1 MKNLLRLKWFW
12 DLERAERGG
21 SGGCFNGA
29 LKFSSRSKFFPP
41 RIRPSILIGYGVLLV
56 AGFSTAWAQ
65 VPDAGK
71 PLSAI
76 EFVVSEDNLR
86 QFGFAVES
94 QALAERVRANLA
106 EWEFPLTN
114 KAPYSHSLQAKLG
127 KVAHRETPVGF
138 SFSSGNSDPRATD
151 FQKAD
156 VLPIT
161 CTLRDA
167 GNHAVLLERES
178 TFSAHALDKDVLP
191 ARIVDK
197 LVDQIGTACLDVLEH
212 APLPKQAGR
221 VKTELFKP
229 KWMPDVRVEVRE
241 VQGPVDANGVAQP
254 AAVGDEPK
262 KEIIIHNQGTPVI
275 FQFGYERK

>member
-1 MKNLLRLKWFW
+1 MMKKTTDIGFIAGLCLLAFMQSRLT
-12 DLERAERGG
+12 LAQPASE
-21 SGGCFNGA
+21 
-29 LKFSSRSKFFPP
+29 
-41 RIRPSILIGYGVLLV
+41 GV
-56 AGFSTAWAQ
+56 
-65 VPDAGK
+65 K
-71 PLSAI
+71 PLQAI
-76 EFVVSEDNLR
+76 EFVLADDNLK
-86 QFGFAVES
+86 QFGVAAEPM
-94 QALAERVRANLA
+94 QIAERVRANLA
-106 EWEFPLTN
+106 EWEFPLTA
-114 KAPYSHSLQAKLG
+114 KAPYSHRLQAKLG

-156 VLPIT
+156 VLPII

-167 GNHAVLLERES
+167 GTQAVLIERES

-229 KWMPDVRVEVRE
+229 KWMPDVRVEVRD
-241 VQGPVDANGVAQP
+241 VPAAASGVGTSAQP
-254 AAVGDEPK
+254 AVVGDEPK
-262 KEIIIHNQGTPVI
+262 KEIIIHNKGTPVI
-275 FQFGYERK
+275 FQFGHERK

>member
-1 MKNLLRLKWFW
+1 MTNKTSNFFRIAGWCGLALLLMRPVS
-12 DLERAERGG
+12 AEP
-21 SGGCFNGA
+21 A
-29 LKFSSRSKFFPP
+29 
-41 RIRPSILIGYGVLLV
+41 
-56 AGFSTAWAQ
+56 A
-65 VPDAGK
+65 DAVK
-71 PLSAI
+71 PLQAI
-76 EFVVSEDNLR
+76 EFVLAEDNLR
-86 QFGFAVES
+86 QFAT
-94 QALAERVRANLA
+94 AIDAAPIAERVRANLT
-106 EWEFPLTN
+106 EWEFPLAA
-114 KAPYSHSLQAKLG
+114 KGPYSHRLQAKLS
-127 KVAHRETPVGF
+127 KVSHRETPVGF

-156 VLPIT
+156 VLPIS

-167 GNHAVLLERES
+167 GNQAVLLERES

-221 VKTELFKP
+221 LKTELFKP

-241 VQGPVDANGVAQP
+241 VSGAVDANGVAQP

-275 FQFGYERK
+275 FQFGHERK

>member
-1 MKNLLRLKWFW
+1 MMKKTSDIGFIAGLALSALMQNHPAS
-12 DLERAERGG
+12 AEP
-21 SGGCFNGA
+21 A
-29 LKFSSRSKFFPP
+29 
-41 RIRPSILIGYGVLLV
+41 
-56 AGFSTAWAQ
+56 A
-65 VPDAGK
+65 DAVK
-71 PLSAI
+71 PLQAI
-76 EFVVSEDNLR
+76 EFVLAEDNLR
-86 QFGFAVES
+86 QFAMPIDAAPIV
-94 QALAERVRANLA
+94 ERVRANLA
-106 EWEFPLTN
+106 EWEFPLAT
-114 KAPYSHSLQAKLG
+114 KGPYSYSLQAKLG

-161 CTLRDA
+161 CTLRDT
-167 GNHAVLLERES
+167 GNQAVLLERES
-178 TFSAHALDKDVLP
+178 TFSAHALDKDMLP

-212 APLPKQAGR
+212 APLPKQPGR

-241 VQGPVDANGVAQP
+241 VPAAASGVGTAAQP
-254 AAVGDEPK
+254 AAIADEPK

-275 FQFGYERK
+275 FQFGHERK

>member
-1 MKNLLRLKWFW
+1 MMKITSARSLFLLLCLLGIGPFRPVL
-12 DLERAERGG
+12 AEPAVD
-21 SGGCFNGA
+21 S
-29 LKFSSRSKFFPP
+29 
-41 RIRPSILIGYGVLLV
+41 V
-56 AGFSTAWAQ
+56 
-65 VPDAGK
+65 K
-71 PLSAI
+71 PLQAI
-76 EFVVSEDNLR
+76 EFGLVQDNLQ
-86 QFGFAVES
+86 QFATPIDV
-94 QALAERVRANLA
+94 AAIAERVRSNLT
-106 EWEFPLTN
+106 EWEFPLAG
-114 KAPYSHSLQAKLG
+114 KGPYSHRLQAKLG
-127 KVAHRETPVGF
+127 KVARRETPVGF

-161 CTLRDA
+161 CTLLDA
-167 GNHAVLLERES
+167 GNQTVLVERES

-212 APLPKQAGR
+212 APLPKQTGR
-221 VKTELFKP
+221 VKTQLFKP

-241 VQGPVDANGVAQP
+241 VPGTVDANGVTQP

-275 FQFGYERK
+275 FQFGHERK

>member
-1 MKNLLRLKWFW
+1 MMKITSARGLFLLLCLLGIGPFRPAL
-12 DLERAERGG
+12 AE
-21 SGGCFNGA
+21 
-29 LKFSSRSKFFPP
+29 
-41 RIRPSILIGYGVLLV
+41 
-56 AGFSTAWAQ
+56 TA
-65 VPDAGK
+65 VDSVK
-71 PLSAI
+71 PLQAI
-76 EFVVSEDNLR
+76 EFGLAQDNLQ
-86 QFGFAVES
+86 QFATPLDV
-94 QALAERVRANLA
+94 AAIAERVRANLT
-106 EWEFPLTN
+106 EWEFPLAA
-114 KAPYSHSLQAKLG
+114 KGPYSHRLQAKLG
-127 KVAHRETPVGF
+127 KIAHRETPVGF
-138 SFSSGNSDPRATD
+138 SFSSGNSDPRASD

-167 GNHAVLLERES
+167 GNQAVLVERES

-197 LVDQIGTACLDVLEH
+197 LVDQIGTACLDVLEY

-241 VQGPVDANGVAQP
+241 VKGAVDANGVAQP

-275 FQFGYERK
+275 FQFGHERK

>member
-1 MKNLLRLKWFW
+1 MMKILSARGLFLLLGLFAIGSCPEVLAEPGGDGVKPLQAIDFALTPDNLQQFATPI
-12 DLERAERGG
+12 DATAIAER
-21 SGGCFNGA
+21 
-29 LKFSSRSKFFPP
+29 
-41 RIRPSILIGYGVLLV
+41 I
-56 AGFSTAWAQ
+56 
-65 VPDAGK
+65 
-71 PLSAI
+71 
-76 EFVVSEDNLR
+76 
-86 QFGFAVES
+86 
-94 QALAERVRANLA
+94 RANLT
-106 EWEFPLTN
+106 EWEFPLAA
-114 KAPYSHSLQAKLG
+114 KGPYSHRLQAKLG
-127 KVAHRETPVGF
+127 KIARRETPVGF
-138 SFSSGNSDPRATD
+138 SFSSGNSDPRASD

-167 GNHAVLLERES
+167 SNEAVLVERES

-212 APLPKQAGR
+212 APLPKQPGR

-229 KWMPDVRVEVRE
+229 KWMPDVRVEVRD
-241 VQGPVDANGVAQP
+241 VPGAVDAHGVAQP

>member
-1 MKNLLRLKWFW
+1 MMKKTSDIGFIAGLALL
-12 DLERAERGG
+12 
-21 SGGCFNGA
+21 A
-29 LKFSSRSKFFPP
+29 LMQN
-41 RIRPSILIGYGVLLV
+41 RPAL
-56 AGFSTAWAQ
+56 AGPTA
-65 VPDAGK
+65 DAVK
-71 PLSAI
+71 PLQAI
-76 EFVVSEDNLR
+76 EFVLAEDNLL
-86 QFGFAVES
+86 QFAT
-94 QALAERVRANLA
+94 AIDAAPITERVRANLT
-106 EWEFPLTN
+106 EWEFPLAT
-114 KAPYSHSLQAKLG
+114 KGPYSHSLQAKLG

-161 CTLRDA
+161 CTLRDT
-167 GNHAVLLERES
+167 GNQAVLLERES
-178 TFSAHALDKDVLP
+178 TFSAHALDKDMLP

-197 LVDQIGTACLDVLEH
+197 LVNQIGTACLDVLEH
-212 APLPKQAGR
+212 APLPKQPGR

-262 KEIIIHNQGTPVI
+262 KEVIIHNQGTPVI
-275 FQFGYERK
+275 FQFGHERK

>member
-1 MKNLLRLKWFW
+1 MMKITSDFCCIAGWCGLALLLMRPVS
-12 DLERAERGG
+12 AEP
-21 SGGCFNGA
+21 A
-29 LKFSSRSKFFPP
+29 
-41 RIRPSILIGYGVLLV
+41 
-56 AGFSTAWAQ
+56 A
-65 VPDAGK
+65 DAVK
-71 PLSAI
+71 PLQAI
-76 EFVVSEDNLR
+76 EFVLADENLK
-86 QFGFAVES
+86 QFGVEVEPA
-94 QALAERVRANLA
+94 QIAERVRANLT
-106 EWEFPLTN
+106 EWEFPL
-114 KAPYSHSLQAKLG
+114 KAQGPYSHRLQARLG

-167 GNHAVLLERES
+167 GNQAVLIERES
-178 TFSAHALDKDVLP
+178 TFSAHALDKDVVP
-191 ARIVDK
+191 ARIADK

-212 APLPKQAGR
+212 APLPKQPGR
-221 VKTELFKP
+221 ARTELFKP

-241 VQGPVDANGVAQP
+241 VQGPIDANGVAQP

-275 FQFGYERK
+275 FQFGHERK

>member
-1 MKNLLRLKWFW
+1 MKITSDIRLTAGLCLLAFIQSRQAL
-12 DLERAERGG
+12 AEPAAEG
-21 SGGCFNGA
+21 
-29 LKFSSRSKFFPP
+29 
-41 RIRPSILIGYGVLLV
+41 I
-56 AGFSTAWAQ
+56 
-65 VPDAGK
+65 K
-71 PLSAI
+71 PLQAI
-76 EFVVSEDNLR
+76 EFVLADENLK
-86 QFGFAVES
+86 QFGVAVES
-94 QALAERVRANLA
+94 AQIAERVSANLI
-106 EWEFPLTN
+106 EWEFPLTA
-114 KAPYSHSLQAKLG
+114 KGPYSHRLQAKLG

-167 GNHAVLLERES
+167 GNQAVLIERES
-178 TFSAHALDKDVLP
+178 TFSAHALDKDVVP

-197 LVDQIGTACLDVLEH
+197 LVDQIGTACLDLLEH
-212 APLPKQAGR
+212 APLPKQPGR
-221 VKTELFKP
+221 ARTELFKP

-241 VQGPVDANGVAQP
+241 VPGAVDVNGVAQP

-275 FQFGYERK
+275 FQFGHERK